1 MAVDIF
7 IVIGEIKGNSI
18 AEVVLVFSHFS
29 PASGA

>member
-18 AEVVLVFSHFS
+18 AEVVFVFPHFS
-29 PASGA
+29 PACGA